1 MLQLQYLSLCHFF
14 PNAQMAVMFLKYKT
28 ITLQKLPVLWDQK
41 ALLAPQNCVEMEVGS
56 MLVAIL
62 KSLKNVIL

>member
-1 MLQLQYLSLCHFF
+1 MVQLEYLSLGHFYT
-14 PNAQMAVMFLKYKT
+14 QMPIWLQFQKSKI
-28 ITLQKLPVLWDQK
+28 ITFQKLPVLWDQK

-62 KSLKNVIL
+62 KKC